1 MKSLSNPTTVE
12 ISLVATSGR
21 KESEALY
28 FREGNRCSG
37 DAEISGLSA
46 ESPRRAPWRDI
57 DFYGSVIACKSSR
70 EDFVDGEGVLK
81 RFWLVQGKLLRW
93 TDRFVA

>member
-1 MKSLSNPTTVE
+1 MKSLSNPTTVD

-21 KESEALY
+21 KGSEALY

-57 DFYGSVIACKSSR
+57 DFYGSVIAWKSSR
-70 EDFVDGEGVLK
+70 EDFADGEGVLK
-81 RFWLVQGKLLRW
+81 RFRLVQGKLLWW